1 MDEGRTGASASCSN
15 IVIYGS
21 CTIIKMKTTVVVQA
35 GVQQHFSLNSTWYA
49 VYKSTVLNKY
59 GLLVA
64 DGNTTFLLS
73 RQQGERSSTKIRMDC
88 GIADKTCVYFGSA
101 A

>member
-1 MDEGRTGASASCSN
+1 MICS
-15 IVIYGS
+15 
-21 CTIIKMKTTVVVQA
+21 IIE
-35 GVQQHFSLNSTWYA
+35 SNS
-49 VYKSTVLNKY
+49 V
-59 GLLVA
+59 LVA
-64 DGNTTFLLS
+64 DGNIPLLLS